1 VHSRAR
7 AIIEQLQARNAEL
20 EQELEGVAR
29 QQPSTVEELTTQDIV
44 AGFSLTEKDARIA
57 ELEAELADMGEKLN
71 LAIRGLKERW
81 GVATV
86 LKWWGTAAEDERDE
100 FLAELIAGEL
110 SQPEALKAAR
120 TLYAP

>member
-1 VHSRAR
+1 
-7 AIIEQLQARNAEL
+7 
-20 EQELEGVAR
+20 
-29 QQPSTVEELTTQDIV
+29 V